1 MEKIPDVK
9 NKLNETNAFFLLEKI
24 IPKDESLYLWCYS
37 SSKELV
43 ATTCPQAYKL
53 ESLFSLFEMKLSL
66 KEYLN
71 QLDTEKPASES
82 GGAAS
87 FRAAQP
93 QSFCSR
99 QQKDSLS
106 RCQE

>member
-43 ATTCPQAYKL
+43 ATTCPQA
-53 ESLFSLFEMKLSL
+53 
-66 KEYLN
+66 
-71 QLDTEKPASES
+71 
-82 GGAAS
+82 
-87 FRAAQP
+87 
-93 QSFCSR
+93 
-99 QQKDSLS
+99 
-106 RCQE
+106 

>member
-1 MEKIPDVK
+1 MNACWFQILKYFNKWKIGYKMEKIPDVK

-66 KEYLN
+66 KEY
-71 QLDTEKPASES
+71 
-82 GGAAS
+82 
-87 FRAAQP
+87 
-93 QSFCSR
+93 
-99 QQKDSLS
+99 
-106 RCQE
+106 